1 VSRSRWKDGLL
12 HASAAMQHRVPA
24 AAPLLLKVEKV
35 ASNFGKLAALDLPK
49 LSERIELAIALAEPA
64 VESVLPPNSRTVAH
78 RAAPAAAA
86 PRGVICSL
94 ATGTHVH
101 LLSIAAPTLV
111 AFGERHGW
119 DVVLST
125 EEDLCQGRPAPWGKI
140 PLIKQLLDEYEL
152 VWWIDADAIIV
163 DTTKDIR
170 DELDD
175 DKDLFLVEHLFAW
188 PHQHAANTG
197 MMVWRST
204 DWSRALLDETWAM
217 EKYTYHYA
225 WENVA
230 LIELLG
236 YSIWPF
242 FHREPTKWMER
253 VKLLGVEWNSVWPD
267 PSPSP
272 RINHHGGNISV
283 ERRRTL
289 MLGDL
294 ARFRRGE
301 PAQMGPPPAPLALP
315 GPARTYLTSLR
326 PASTMSRADLPA
338 LLNERGLL
346 GCGAEIGV
354 YAAEFS
360 SRLLSEWRG
369 RNLISIDPWSPADA
383 DEYVD
388 ASNLD
393 EAGFSALYAT
403 ARTRLQRFAERS
415 TIWRTTSAEAAERL
429 PAGCLDFVYIDA
441 RHDERSVRQDLE
453 LWLPKVRPGGII
465 AGHDYV
471 DGELPEGRFG
481 VKTAVDA
488 FFGVRRLRVH
498 VTGEETFPSW
508 IVELD
513 REPT

>member
-1 VSRSRWKDGLL
+1 MSRSKWKDGLL
-12 HASAAMQHRVPA
+12 HASAAVQARVPGTA
-24 AAPLLLKVEKV
+24 HVLRRAERA
-35 ASNFGKLAALDLPK
+35 ASNFVKLAALDLPK
-49 LSERIELAIALAEPA
+49 LTERIELAIALAEPP
-64 VESVLPPNSRTVAH
+64 VDNVLPPNTRTLAH
-78 RAAPAAAA
+78 RAASGT

-94 ATGTHVH
+94 ATGAHVH
-101 LLSIAAPTLV
+101 LLSVAAPTLV

-125 EEDLCQGRPAPWGKI
+125 EEDLCAGRPAPWGKI
-140 PLIKQLLDEYEL
+140 PLIRQLLDEYEL

-163 DTTKDIR
+163 DASKDIR
-170 DELDD
+170 DELDP
-175 DKDLFLVEHLFAW
+175 DKDLFLVEHLFEW

-197 MMVWRST
+197 VMVWRST

-236 YSIWPF
+236 YCIWPF

-253 VKLLGVEWNSVWPD
+253 VQLLGVEWNSVWPD
-267 PSPSP
+267 PSPAP
-272 RINHHGGNISV
+272 RINHHGGRITV
-283 ERRRTL
+283 DDRRTF

-301 PAQMGPPPAPLALP
+301 PAQMGPPPAPLPLT
-315 GPARTYLTSLR
+315 PAPRTFLTNVR
-326 PASTMSRADLPA
+326 PASTMSRDDLPK
-338 LLNERGLL
+338 LLNERRLL

-360 SRLLSEWRG
+360 SRILSEWRG
-369 RNLISIDPWSPADA
+369 RNLISIDPWVSVDA

-393 EAGFSALYAT
+393 EAGCSALYAT
-403 ARTRLQRFAERS
+403 AVARLQRFGERS
-415 TIWRTTSAEAAERL
+415 TIWRTTSAEAADRL

-441 RHDERSVRQDLE
+441 GNDEKSVREDLD
-453 LWLPKVRPGGII
+453 LWFDKVRPGGII
-465 AGHDYV
+465 AGHDYL
-471 DGELPEGRFG
+471 DGELAEERFG
-481 VKTAVDA
+481 VKTAVDG
-488 FFGVRRLRVH
+488 FFGPRRLRVH
-498 VTGEETFPSW
+498 VTGEEALPSW

-513 REPT
+513 GEPS